1 MEPLRTGEERRYDGV
16 CSVYEHTEQAANL
29 LAAFLS
35 DRGVEVK
42 MYDTSV
48 TPASYILSDAFQ
60 YSNLVFA
67 STTYNMCIFVTMEN
81 LLNDIVHHNLKNRH
95 ISLIENGS
103 WAPVCGKQMKEV
115 LSELPGS
122 AFIGDTV
129 TLKSSLK
136 QDQRA
141 QLEALAD
148 AIAADVKA

>member
-1 MEPLRTGEERRYDGV
+1 
-16 CSVYEHTEQAANL
+16 
-29 LAAFLS
+29 
-35 DRGVEVK
+35 
-42 MYDTSV
+42 
-48 TPASYILSDAFQ
+48 
-60 YSNLVFA
+60 
-67 STTYNMCIFVTMEN
+67 MEN

-148 AIAADVKA
+148 ANAADVKA